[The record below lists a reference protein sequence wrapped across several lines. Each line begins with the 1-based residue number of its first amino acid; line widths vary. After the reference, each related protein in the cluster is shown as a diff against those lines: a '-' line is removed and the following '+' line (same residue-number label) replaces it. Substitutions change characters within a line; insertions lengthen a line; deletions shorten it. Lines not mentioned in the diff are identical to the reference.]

1 MTFAT
6 LITILTIE
14 INDNLWYLTINC
26 DTGQHSQFLRC
37 FIGQIGRW
45 FFLLARLRD
54 GGQDQIQL
62 GDCGRDQIQSGD
74 GCRDQCFNLIQP
86 A

>member
-1 MTFAT
+1 MGMVP
-6 LITILTIE
+6 LLVG
-14 INDNLWYLTINC
+14 WYLSSDHTERRMFEQTEEVWEMVFYWP
-26 DTGQHSQFLRC
+26 D
-37 FIGQIGRW
+37 W
-45 FFLLARLRD
+45 EMVFLLARLRD

-62 GDCGRDQIQSGD
+62 GDGGRDQIQSGD